1 MHPFGDLSAYLDG
14 ALSSEA
20 RASVQ
25 AHLDTCALCRTRLAD
40 LRGTAQLIAGLP
52 KLVPSR
58 SLVPRVSIPFW
69 VAPLRTISTFASG
82 AALFV
87 FVVSLVTASLP
98 VGTQSAAPA
107 AAPAP
112 NAGGAAAD
120 KERRTVTTSATAG
133 PQGFNA
139 VAPSPTPAPPAPDDA
154 AKLARSP
161 ERTDAATERRAQDSA
176 ASASP
181 SPADTATRINFRET
195 APLPSA
201 PPTWLWLVLGVGF
214 GVLSFVLGRRLRSA

>member
-1 MHPFGDLSAYLDG
+1 VHPFGDLSAYLDG

-25 AHLDTCALCRTRLAD
+25 THLDTCALCRTRLAE

-52 KLVPSR
+52 ALVPSR

-112 NAGGAAAD
+112 NAGGAAGD
-120 KERRTVTTSATAG
+120 KERTVTTSATAG

-139 VAPSPTPAPPAPDDA
+139 VAPSPTPAPDDA

-161 ERTDAATERRAQDSA
+161 DRSDAATERRAQDSA

-181 SPADTATRINFRET
+181 SPADTATRISFRET

-214 GVLSFVLGRRLRSA
+214 GVLAFVLGRRLRSA